1 VALADSARVALACV
15 RLVNG
20 TIGLVKPEFLARK
33 LGPDPV
39 ESPALLYALRMF
51 GVRTVVI
58 ALDMLRREPAALR
71 TAVHIHASDT
81 VAAALLARRLPRER
95 GALIVA
101 ISAANTVLALLAR
114 RRA

>member
-1 VALADSARVALACV
+1 VGVADTARVALAGM

-20 TIGLVKPEFLARK
+20 TAGLLRPDVLARS
-33 LGPDPV
+33 LGVDPG

-58 ALDMLRREPAALR
+58 ALELLRREPAALR
-71 TAVHIHASDT
+71 TAVPVHASDT
-81 VAAALLARRLPRER
+81 MAALLLARRLPRNK
-95 GALIVA
+95 GAVVVG
-101 ISAANTVLALLAR
+101 ISAVNTALALLAR